1 MSGSMETM
9 GGATP
14 EGGTPVPSPCT
25 AVCVLN
31 TSNVCV
37 GCRRT
42 IDEIVR
48 WPTMSD
54 PERRAVLDR
63 LAALRATGPA

>member
-1 MSGSMETM
+1 
-9 GGATP
+9 
-14 EGGTPVPSPCT
+14 
-25 AVCVLN
+25 VLN

-48 WPTMSD
+48 WPTMSHAD
-54 PERRAVLDR
+54 RRTVLER
-63 LAALRATGPA
+63 LAALRTGAPE